1 MEKTGKKI
9 EKTWK
14 FLFQKTTQPISTKLG
29 KKLHGIK
36 GFKFSNEFAVDTI
49 INVVLFYFVI
59 KGVGI
64 IIILFKP
71 VFFYHR
77 HASLMNR
84 MSNVAHGHFVLSM
97 HMIQSHL

>member
-1 MEKTGKKI
+1 MTIISKFVHINEHPISKAGDGENRKFFF

-49 INVVLFYFVI
+49 INVLLFYFVI

-71 VFFYHR
+71 GFF
-77 HASLMNR
+77 LP
-84 MSNVAHGHFVLSM
+84 
-97 HMIQSHL
+97 